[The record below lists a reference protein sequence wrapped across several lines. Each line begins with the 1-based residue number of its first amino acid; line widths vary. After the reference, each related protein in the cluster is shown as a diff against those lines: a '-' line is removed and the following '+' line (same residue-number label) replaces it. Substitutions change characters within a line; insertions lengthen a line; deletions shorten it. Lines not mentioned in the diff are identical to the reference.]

1 MDYERTG
8 DYQPSDR
15 STVGTALTFLLIG
28 MGVGALTALLLAPKS
43 GKQMRRAL
51 RRRYEDTVEALNERT
66 EDWVERG
73 SEVANSARE
82 KVNAARDRVANL
94 RAAMK

>member
-1 MDYERTG
+1 MVYERTG

-51 RRRYEDTVEALNERT
+51 RRRYEDTVDALNERT
-66 EDWVERG
+66 DEWMERG
-73 SEVANSARE
+73 SEVANTARE
-82 KVNAARDRVANL
+82 KVNAARDRVSNF
-94 RAAMK
+94 RAAIK

>member
-1 MDYERTG
+1 MVYERTG

-51 RRRYEDTVEALNERT
+51 RRRYEDTVDALNERT
-66 EDWVERG
+66 DEWMERG

-82 KVNAARDRVANL
+82 KVNAARDRVSNF

>member
-1 MDYERTG
+1 MVYERTG

-51 RRRYEDTVEALNERT
+51 RRRYEDTVDALNERT
-66 EDWVERG
+66 EEWMERG
-73 SEVANSARE
+73 SEVANSARD
-82 KVNAARDRVANL
+82 KVNAARDRVSNL